1 MIKKLLFIATILISN
16 YSFAQN
22 LDLKDN
28 LNNSIDG
35 HTYYFYNSGPILANT
50 KLHVGNSSG
59 DSINFDCSVWE
70 MSNPTLSEWQV
81 CFGTSCYIAN
91 DGDPNAQ
98 TFSFATAPAG
108 GIYPDLKVAPFSF
121 GWVVGDFGVWRVRV
135 FDNANP
141 IDSST
146 CYIVWTVAGKPAGD
160 ISGNT
165 IIDGA
170 EIAGDTNENGTIDG
184 GEIAGDMNGNGVI
197 DIWEV
202 SGDENGNGIIDGG
215 EVLSTLE
222 INNNKVIFNTYPNP
236 VTTNLSINYSFV
248 GSTKNA
254 KLDVYD
260 VLGQKVE
267 TYLLTENN
275 GKLTINTNKLNAGVY
290 FYAIK
295 VDEKTIKTERVIVK

>member
-1 MIKKLLFIATILISN
+1 MIKKLLFITTILTATS
-16 YSFAQN
+16 SFAQN

-28 LNNSIDG
+28 MNNSIAG
-35 HTYYFYNSGPILANT
+35 QTYYIYNSGPNMANT
-50 KLHVGNSSG
+50 KFHVGNSSG
-59 DSINFDCSVWE
+59 SPINFDCSLWE

-98 TFSFATAPAG
+98 NFSFATAPAT

-121 GWVVGDFGVWRVRV
+121 GWVTGDFGVWRVRV

-146 CYIVWTVAGKPAGD
+146 CYIVWTVAGTPTGD
-160 ISGNT
+160 IDANT
-165 IIDGA
+165 MIDGL
-170 EIAGDTNENGTIDG
+170 EIAGDANLNGVIDG
-184 GEIAGDMNGNGVI
+184 TEIAGDMNGNGVI
-197 DIWEV
+197 DPWEV

-215 EVLSTLE
+215 EVLSTIE
-222 INNNKVIFNTYPNP
+222 VNDDHIIFSTYPNP
-236 VTTNLSINYSFV
+236 VSTNLSINYSFSG
-248 GSTKNA
+248 GSKNA
-254 KLDVYD
+254 KIDVYD
-260 VLGQKVE
+260 VLGQKVN
-267 TYLLTENN
+267 TYLLNDN
-275 GKLTINTNKLNAGVY
+275 KGKLTISTNKLNAGVY